1 MLVTLLVE
9 RRWLVEEG
17 TIPAQVN
24 EVRIRGRV
32 SGTPRRRRLP
42 SGDEVVSV
50 RLVVPRPDGAEE
62 VPRHRRP
69 SVDTI
74 ECVAWGSRQQAVMTE
89 LGTDEFVFVTGA
101 LRRRFWRAGGVV
113 ASAVEVEVSR
123 LQRVSAPAEPIRDRC
138 ARQASDA

>member
-1 MLVTLLVE
+1 MEE
-9 RRWLVEEG
+9 R

-32 SGTPRRRRLP
+32 SGPPRHRRLP
-42 SGDEVVSV
+42 SGDEVVSI
-50 RLVVPRPDGAEE
+50 RLVIPRPDRAESS
-62 VPRHRRP
+62 RHRRP
-69 SVDTI
+69 GVDTI
-74 ECVAWGSRQQAVMTE
+74 ECVAWERRHQAVMTG
-89 LGTDEFVFVTGA
+89 LGTDESVFVTGA

-113 ASAVEVEVSR
+113 ASVVEVEVSR